1 MEFVQITWMRAIRIW
16 WAVFWRALLILL
28 PLSFALGYLGRLIGG
43 FGFAE
48 PVLIVGI
55 SAVAF
60 IIVFK
65 IWVLGR
71 NFGDFELLLMRETPK

>member
-16 WAVFWRALLILL
+16 WAIFWRASLILL
-28 PLSFALGYLGRLIGG
+28 PVLVGLGILSDLIGG

-48 PVLIVGI
+48 PFLIVGI
-55 SAVAF
+55 SAVPF
-60 IIVFK
+60 IIDFK

-71 NFGDFELLLMRETPK
+71 NFGDFELLLMRETPI